1 MFEST
6 WIKIPQFIGWVLWK
20 DGRVLILGRW
30 KKFDRWVGCL
40 LATQDVCI
48 SYIPYL
54 PISTNSEHYPIF
66 LNSRVLSFR
75 EWYTYFHFPPPPP
88 LLFSIFFP
96 LFSPQ
101 TNPLDFILWWFSCI
115 TTGTST
121 IVMESYHDTTNTGV
135 GFFFFF
141 LGLFF
146 TPGPIFIPL
155 CYPDTHIG
163 GN

>member
-1 MFEST
+1 MEECWF
-6 WIKIPQFIGWVLWK
+6 WV
-20 DGRVLILGRW
+20 DE
-30 KKFDRWVGCL
+30 KKFDCWVGCL

-54 PISTNSEHYPIF
+54 PISTNSEHYPII

-75 EWYTYFHFPPPPP
+75 EWYTYFHFPS
-88 LLFSIFFP
+88 LLLYIFFP

-135 GFFFFF
+135 SFFFF
-141 LGLFF
+141 LGSFF
-146 TPGPIFIPL
+146 SSR
-155 CYPDTHIG
+155 PDLYTLMLSWYTHRRKLG
-163 GN
+163 GDTTGICHI